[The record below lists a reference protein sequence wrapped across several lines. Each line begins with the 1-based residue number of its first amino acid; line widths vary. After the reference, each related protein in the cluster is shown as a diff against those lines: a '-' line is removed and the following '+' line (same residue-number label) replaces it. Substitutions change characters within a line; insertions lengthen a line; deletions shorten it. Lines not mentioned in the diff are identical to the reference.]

1 MRDTL
6 LAIVTI
12 PLPTLLAVQVLTVA
26 RRRAQHR
33 EAMERRYGA
42 TPWHQRDWRDR

>member
-1 MRDTL
+1 MRDIIVGL
-6 LAIVTI
+6 LVI
-12 PLPTLLAVQVLTVA
+12 PLPVLAAVEVLTRAHHRA
-26 RRRAQHR
+26 RHR